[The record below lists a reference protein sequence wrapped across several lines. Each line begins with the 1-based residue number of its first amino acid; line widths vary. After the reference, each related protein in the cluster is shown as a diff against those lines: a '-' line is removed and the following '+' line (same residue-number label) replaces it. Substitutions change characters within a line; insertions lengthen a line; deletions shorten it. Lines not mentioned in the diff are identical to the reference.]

1 MASISMAPNQRMYNN
16 IGNSDSS
23 SMSPSNL
30 DGNLVFST
38 ADTPAKGV
46 IQKNPNHIFINQTGS
61 YSFQYECDGLPGA
74 AAEGTY
80 NLGMTVLT
88 TGGTPVKLDI
98 QPCAWSGSAG
108 GLVGDV
114 TFVYKGQ

>member
-1 MASISMAPNQRMYNN
+1 MASISMAPNQRMYNSLGDN
-16 IGNSDSS
+16 SS
-23 SMSPSNL
+23 SMSPSPING
-30 DGNLVFST
+30 DTVFSK

-46 IQKNPNHIFINQTGS
+46 IQKNPSHIFINQTGS
-61 YSFQYECDGLPGA
+61 YSFQYECNGLPGA

-88 TGGTPVKLDI
+88 TGGTPIRLDI

>member
-38 ADTPAKGV
+38 ADTPAKG
-46 IQKNPNHIFINQTGS
+46 
-61 YSFQYECDGLPGA
+61 
-74 AAEGTY
+74 AEGTY

-88 TGGTPVKLDI
+88 TGGTPIRLDI